1 MQKKY
6 IIANWKC
13 NKTIEESLAW
23 IDEVGAVIPSDFPH
37 EIIVCP
43 SFVSLAE
50 AKKRITEKN
59 YSLHLGSQ
67 SVSHFE
73 KGAYTGEVSAQML
86 SGIVDYALLGHSERR
101 SIFAESNDDI
111 QKKAYLCIQNTITP
125 IVLIRGK
132 EDIIPDSVDVF
143 AWEPVGAIGTG
154 TAVDPQEAERVIAE
168 LSGGRANSVG
178 IYGGSVAIDNV
189 RKFMDN
195 ASVQGVLIGSASLDS
210 HSFLEIL
217 NALR

>member
-13 NKTIEESLAW
+13 NKTVEESLMW
-23 IDEVGAVIPSDFPH
+23 IDEVGSGVLPDFPH

-43 SFVSLAE
+43 SFVSLVE
-50 AKKRITEKN
+50 AKKHITEKN
-59 YSLHLGSQ
+59 YSLKLGSQ

-86 SGIVDYALLGHSERR
+86 TGVVEYALLGHSERR
-101 SIFAESNDDI
+101 LNFSETNDNI
-111 QKKAYLCIQNTITP
+111 QKKAYLCIQNSITP
-125 IVLIRGK
+125 IVLVRSN
-132 EDIIPDSVDVF
+132 EDIIPDSVDIF
-143 AWEPVGAIGTG
+143 AWEPVEAIGTG
-154 TAVDPQEAERVIAE
+154 TAVDPDEAERMIAE
-168 LSGGRANSVG
+168 LSAGRANSVG
-178 IYGGSVAIDNV
+178 IYGGSVGIDNV

-195 ASVQGVLIGSASLDS
+195 ASVQGVLIGSASLNS